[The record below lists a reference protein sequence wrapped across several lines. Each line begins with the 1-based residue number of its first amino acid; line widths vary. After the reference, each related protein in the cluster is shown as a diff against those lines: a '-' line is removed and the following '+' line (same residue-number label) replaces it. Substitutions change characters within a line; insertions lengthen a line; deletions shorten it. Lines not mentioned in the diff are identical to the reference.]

1 MDSYNQ
7 LSSVSYQDY
16 VNRFESEVSEVYEK
30 DDHADAVKSDSFD
43 QHVNRMAAAY
53 DKMKNSIE
61 EKYMQRK
68 ITKRNIIIFQ

>member
-30 DDHADAVKSDSFD
+30 DDHFSMT
-43 QHVNRMAAAY
+43 R
-53 DKMKNSIE
+53 
-61 EKYMQRK
+61 
-68 ITKRNIIIFQ
+68 

>member
-30 DDHADAVKSDSFD
+30 DGNADAVKSDSFD

-53 DKMKNSIE
+53 DKMKTASKKN
-61 EKYMQRK
+61 MQRK